1 MNTTIMRQLWSII
14 AENSGKTLT
23 GLNDSDLIN
32 YIINKLSSQQNL
44 SSEDCGVINAY
55 LRSRILL
62 IREMTG
68 YGMSHS

>member
-14 AENSGKTLT
+14 AESSGKTLT

-32 YIINKLSSQQNL
+32 QILSKLSNQQNL

-55 LRSRILL
+55 LRSKILL
-62 IREMTG
+62 VREMAE
-68 YGMSHS
+68 YSISH

>member
-14 AENSGKTLT
+14 DESSGKTLT

-32 YIINKLSSQQNL
+32 QIVTKLNTKQNL

-62 IREMTG
+62 IRELAEYSMG
-68 YGMSHS
+68 H

>member
-14 AENSGKTLT
+14 EETSEKTLT

-32 YIINKLSSQQNL
+32 QIVTKLSSQQHL
-44 SSEDCGVINAY
+44 SSEDCSVINAY

-62 IREMTG
+62 IREMAE
-68 YGMSHS
+68 YSMAH